1 MTPQQTEDPR
11 RYLDPKVLSQVA
23 GLELRARLVVEG
35 FVSGLHRSPYHGFSV
50 EFAEHREYS
59 PGDEIRHIDWHVF
72 GKSDRYYVKRYEEE
86 TNLRCSI
93 LLDASAS
100 MGYSSG
106 GMTKLEY
113 ASSMAAALA
122 FMMLRQGDSV
132 GLVTFGEK
140 IREYVPPRGVSDHF
154 QVILGA
160 LERAEPASKTDIAA
174 IGHEFAERVRRR
186 GLIVLFSDLFDDPQ
200 RIRVSL
206 GHFRHRKHEVI
217 VFHVLDE
224 AERTF
229 PFEDMMLFK
238 GMESGE
244 EVLTDPRL
252 LRARYLEKLGE
263 YLETLKRAM
272 RELGIDYVPLTTS
285 TPFDR
290 ALVEYLGIRE
300 AVRGKGT

>member
-1 MTPQQTEDPR
+1 MTPPPTENPR

-35 FVSGLHRSPYHGFSV
+35 FISGLHRSPYHGFSV

-59 PGDEIRHIDWHVF
+59 PGDEIRHIDWHVY

-113 ASSMAAALA
+113 ASSIAAALI

-132 GLVTFGEK
+132 GLVTFDEK
-140 IREYVPPRGVSDHF
+140 IREHVPPRGVSEHF
-154 QVILGA
+154 QVLLGA
-160 LERAEPASKTDIAA
+160 LEGTRPGAKTDIAA
-174 IGHEFAERVRRR
+174 FGHEFAERVKRR
-186 GLIVLFSDLFDDPQ
+186 GLIVVFSDLFDDPQ
-200 RIRVSL
+200 RVRRSL

-252 LRARYLEKLGE
+252 LRSHYLAKLEE
-263 YLETLKRAM
+263 YLDSLKRGM
-272 RELGIDYVPLTTS
+272 RELRIDYVPLTTS

-290 ALVEYLGIRE
+290 ALVEYLGLRE
-300 AVRGKGT
+300 AVRGR